1 MSSLKKIAIT
11 EDGFAFDST
20 TGESYTLNS
29 CGRVVLQQLQ
39 KGESQQK
46 VAQHLANKF
55 GIPINMAERDVAD
68 FFLQLN
74 ALGLVVG
81 K

>member
-1 MSSLKKIAIT
+1 MSELKRIAIT

-20 TGESYTLNS
+20 TGENYTLNR
-29 CGRVVLQQLQ
+29 CGRVVLQRLQ
-39 KGESQQK
+39 RGESTQK
-46 VAQHLANKF
+46 VAQLLANKF